1 MKSLIDD
8 TAMKNIGDAIEWMYD
23 VDCTKPSS
31 TTDMAMMCAGVQHI
45 LDFRNDLIKKL
56 QSKEDE
62 SKEVANPLCPE
73 RPIRRGEDESKEKEV
88 CERAN

>member
-1 MKSLIDD
+1 MNRDMKNLIDD

-23 VDCTKPSS
+23 VDCTKTSA

-62 SKEVANPLCPE
+62 SKE
-73 RPIRRGEDESKEKEV
+73 REV